1 MLQTDGARVKE
12 TESDWVRAHDAL
24 SRLARER
31 AAADA
36 EEGR

>member
-1 MLQTDGARVKE
+1 MSEWKI
-12 TESDWVRAHDAL
+12 AHEAL

-36 EEGR
+36 LEGQWLLRARRA